1 MCVSG
6 EGEGGAHDI
15 KRLILSF
22 LESNGHFCV
31 FVKVYWNAKLVFAG
45 GKFNG
50 YGVALK
56 DFAREVCVCV
66 CVGVCACLHVYVC
79 L

>member
-1 MCVSG
+1 MSLRMDLMDVSV
-6 EGEGGAHDI
+6 
-15 KRLILSF
+15 S
-22 LESNGHFCV
+22 

-50 YGVALK
+50 YGVTLK

-66 CVGVCACLHVYVC
+66 QVCMQCMSR
-79 L
+79 

>member
-1 MCVSG
+1 MDVSV
-6 EGEGGAHDI
+6 
-15 KRLILSF
+15 S
-22 LESNGHFCV
+22 

-50 YGVALK
+50 YGVTLK

-66 CVGVCACLHVYVC
+66 QVCMQCMSR
-79 L
+79 